1 MQGRG
6 LVAHAL
12 GGQLFAPLLPQRP
25 SPGPGPPEPAVAA
38 PPAPVAPSRVRLPL
52 GRSPPRDTAGG
63 RAFQLSARP
72 RGSVAA
78 GSTTSRRDLVDEER
92 SCAILKWL
100 RVLHCC
106 DPLASTLPPTTD
118 HDSTLATLTDC
129 LESRSTATLDKR
141 GDALARYLAWFD
153 RGGDV
158 GVRWGEESVYRYV
171 TTLRERADSGQGGA
185 TAATSFLESLGLAR
199 AVLGLDTA
207 PACLSA
213 RVRGAAL
220 AAFKRK
226 RLTVQAPPF
235 AVEHLRSLEQLFLD
249 SCTLPDRLD
258 PIGSYILGFFLFLTY
273 TRSRCKDGVRI
284 EVEPTLDVVLSADGA
299 TPVGGY
305 LEASGGIVK
314 TGNTLRKLRRALPIA
329 GPAVGLVRGRSWASE
344 WLRLRSQLGMNASD
358 VACLCCSPR
367 DADAGT
373 EPMRTSE
380 ANRWLKYLCEVAGV
394 PAIYGTHSCKA
405 TLLSW
410 CAKGGVKGGDR
421 RLLGAHAAVKDRSML
436 EYSRDAMGQP
446 LRSLDSILEAVRSGA
461 FLPDSTRSGRFVVEP
476 AQPVSAKSAS
486 SCETLCCSCAE
497 AIATLDISL
506 PCDGCGKGA
515 HGKIPCLGECGR
527 CGQRLCSVC
536 RPRSQH
542 ACAEGAASSSGTS
555 SDSETDGSTAEP
567 ADPAASRADA
577 VQNRR
582 TKRIHR
588 CLAGTGGVPLCG
600 ASLRPVDV
608 LLPPTDWARELLCKR
623 QHCYP
628 CGPDP

>member
-1 MQGRG
+1 M
-6 LVAHAL
+6 
-12 GGQLFAPLLPQRP
+12 
-25 SPGPGPPEPAVAA
+25 
-38 PPAPVAPSRVRLPL
+38 
-52 GRSPPRDTAGG
+52 
-63 RAFQLSARP
+63 
-72 RGSVAA
+72 
-78 GSTTSRRDLVDEER
+78 
-92 SCAILKWL
+92 
-100 RVLHCC
+100 RVLHSCS
-106 DPLASTLPPTTD
+106 PLSSSLPPTTD
-118 HDSTLATLTDC
+118 YDATLATLTDC

-171 TTLRERADSGQGGA
+171 TALRERADCGQGGA
-185 TAATSFLESLGLAR
+185 TAATSFLEALGLAR

-213 RVRGAAL
+213 RVRGASL

-235 AVEHLRSLEQLFLD
+235 AVEHLRALERLFID
-249 SCTLPDRLD
+249 SCALPDRLD
-258 PIGSYILGFFLFLTY
+258 PIGSSILGFFLFLTY
-273 TRSRCKDGVRI
+273 TRSRCQDGVRI

-305 LEASGGIVK
+305 IEASGGIVK

-329 GPAVGLVRGRSWASE
+329 GPAVGLIPGHSWASD
-344 WLRLRSQLGMNASD
+344 WLRLRAQQGIDAGN

-367 DADAGT
+367 DADAGVS
-373 EPMRTSE
+373 PMRTSE
-380 ANRWLKYLCEVAGV
+380 ANRWLRYLCGVAGV

-461 FLPDSTRSGRFVVEP
+461 FLPDSTRSGRFTTGP
-476 AQPVSAKSAS
+476 AQPASAAPAS
-486 SCETLCCSCAE
+486 SSGPSCCSCAE
-497 AIATLDISL
+497 AISTLDISL
-506 PCDGCGKGA
+506 PCDGCGKEG
-515 HGKIPCLGECGR
+515 HGRVPCLGECAR
-527 CGQRLCSVC
+527 CGQKLCSVC
-536 RPRSQH
+536 RPCDQH
-542 ACAEGAASSSGTS
+542 ACADGAASSSGTS
-555 SDSETDGSTAEP
+555 SDSESEGSADEP
-567 ADPAASRADA
+567 ADPAATTADA

-582 TKRIHR
+582 TRRIHR

-608 LLPPTDWARELLCKR
+608 LLPPTDWARELLCRR